1 MFVLLGVVQANVA
14 LTLCESMKL
23 CERHLMRSDDS

>member
-1 MFVLLGVVQANVA
+1 MFVLSGVMQVNVA
-14 LTLCESMKL
+14 LTLCGGMKL